1 MVCAVVVGISG
12 DDERG
17 HTGIRQVFVRAVVRD
32 VIGEKERAHTVVEE
46 VIVIY
51 LINVGII
58 TLGVTRNHSAAY
70 VEGRCACGLIGKG
83 EIPYAGV
90 DRRGLYDVS
99 GAVLEIYGRLVK
111 SRGGLG
117 DGLYAD
123 NESFGLI
130 CRELKRLL
138 ELRESLTVIVAVRVD
153 VAFVDIVEHVH
164 VVVVLIAKLGLERVA
179 GGIGKGRDLEHH
191 ILFVRNGGYVYLHR
205 LALVLRHFYGV
216 GVISG

>member
-1 MVCAVVVGISG
+1 MVGISG

-17 HTGIRQVFVRAVVRD
+17 HAGIRQVLVCAVVRD

-70 VEGRCACGLIGKG
+70 VEGRCACGLVGKG

-99 GAVLEIYGRLVK
+99 FTVLEIYGRLVK

-138 ELRESLTVIVAVRVD
+138 ELRESLAVIIVVSFDVARVD
-153 VAFVDIVEHVH
+153 I
-164 VVVVLIAKLGLERVA
+164 VVVLIAKLGLERVA

-191 ILFVRNGGYVYLHR
+191 VLFVCDGGYVHLSG